1 MVVLAATNCAVENDG
16 VRELLAGYR
25 HRRMTL
31 LLERV
36 DVCIRT
42 QFALVDGA
50 SALRSE
56 ALIAI
61 AAAVFVHP

>member
-31 LLERV
+31 LLEYP
-36 DVCIRT
+36 
-42 QFALVDGA
+42 F
-50 SALRSE
+50 
-56 ALIAI
+56 
-61 AAAVFVHP
+61 